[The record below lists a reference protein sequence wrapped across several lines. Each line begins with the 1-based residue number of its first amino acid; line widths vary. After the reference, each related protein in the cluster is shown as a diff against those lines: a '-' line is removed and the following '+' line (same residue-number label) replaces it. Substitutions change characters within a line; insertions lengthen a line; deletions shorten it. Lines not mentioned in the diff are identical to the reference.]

1 MRVAGR
7 ETGPSRGDVGETVSP
22 RGAPH
27 CSRNP
32 RRPPWPAHCC
42 PADAASAQVPTD
54 ARGADRVPAA
64 ASGETPVPDRPGFT
78 AEPAS
83 SRKRGG
89 CNTGSPALV
98 RRATG
103 TGSSLLHAGSLSPRG
118 HGPFS
123 LPTWTRSLQ
132 TDCPHTLDKPREA
145 HMVHSHARLPRET
158 GRQVR
163 RPSRRCRDAT
173 FPSETT
179 ARPDSGEGHPASRGP
194 ALPPRPPGPLVFKQ
208 QPRYRANN
216 LLQTPTHPKGL
227 SAGHSDWKPRR
238 RSGSA

>member
-1 MRVAGR
+1 MWGR
-7 ETGPSRGDVGETVSP
+7 P
-22 RGAPH
+22 
-27 CSRNP
+27 CSRVGP
-32 RRPPWPAHCC
+32 PTAHGTQGGRPGPHTAVGQTQP
-42 PADAASAQVPTD
+42 PQVPTD
-54 ARGADRVPAA
+54 ARGADRPPRRGARRNP
-64 ASGETPVPDRPGFT
+64 PVPERPGFT

-98 RRATG
+98 RGATG
-103 TGSSLLHAGSLSPRG
+103 TGPSLPHARSLSPRG

-123 LPTWTRSLQ
+123 LPTWTRTLR

-145 HMVHSHARLPRET
+145 HMVRSHARLPRET

-163 RPSRRCRDAT
+163 RLSTRCRDAAS
-173 FPSETT
+173 PSGTT
-179 ARPDSGEGHPASRGP
+179 AGQDSSEGHPALPGP
-194 ALPPRPPGPLVFKQ
+194 ALPLRPPDPLVFKQ

-216 LLQTPTHPKGL
+216 LLQTPRHPKGL
-227 SAGHSDWKPRR
+227 SAGPSGWKPRR